1 MLEKIRSTIYVAL
14 RSPVGNKLLPIRLA
28 KGAALYVNDVV
39 GRPLAPGE
47 EFAER
52 REFERSQGE
61 RASKAETAAGPA
73 STARGEQAPI
83 VIYHRDKYTGEVAR
97 LKQILD
103 GEELAYSVENI
114 EGDEAAIS
122 ATLRDANGF
131 KLPIVFIAGV
141 AVGGR
146 AQLANLIQSGELA
159 RLAFGKN

>member
-1 MLEKIRSTIYVAL
+1 MLERIRSTIYVAL
-14 RSPVGNKLLPIRLA
+14 RSPVGNGLLPVRLA

-39 GRPLAPGE
+39 GRPLAPSE

-52 REFERSQGE
+52 REFERSQAE
-61 RASKAETAAGPA
+61 RAGKADVASRPAPSKN
-73 STARGEQAPI
+73 GEQAPI
-83 VIYHRDKYTGEVAR
+83 VIYHRDKHTGEVAR
-97 LKQILD
+97 IKQILD

-122 ATLRDANGF
+122 ATLRDAKGF
-131 KLPIVFIAGV
+131 KLPIVFVAGE

-146 AQLANLIQSGELA
+146 TQLANMIQSGALA